1 MKVVSITSQSRLL
14 HGEWN
19 PKTDKVE
26 KASKNWEQYNQ
37 SEGPNNNK
45 ASISIY
51 WGITVD
57 THVTCIHSFILHT
70 SFQGRYLTTIYRF
83 ENRSKEW

>member
-1 MKVVSITSQSRLL
+1 MGNETPKLTRLK
-14 HGEWN
+14 E
-19 PKTDKVE
+19 
-26 KASKNWEQYNQ
+26 ASKNQEQYNQ